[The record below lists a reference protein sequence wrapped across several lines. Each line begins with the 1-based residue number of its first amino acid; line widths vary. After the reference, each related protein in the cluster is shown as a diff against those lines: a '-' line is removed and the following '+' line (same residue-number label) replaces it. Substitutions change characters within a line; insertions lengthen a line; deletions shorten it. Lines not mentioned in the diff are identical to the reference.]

1 MNFKE
6 AAKAV
11 TGLNQLPNSDI
22 LLELYSLYKQGSEG
36 DVSGG
41 RPGMVNFKGRAK
53 FDSWKKLAGMDKEE
67 AKSKYIELVESL
79 VASER

>member
-53 FDSWKKLAGMDKEE
+53 FDSWKKLAGMDKKE